1 MRKIFVGF
9 VLLVI
14 VGGAA
19 YLHFRKPKPSVEIA
33 FAGNRQVT
41 LWSTSAQI
49 REPIATVNFGD
60 RLEVLRRFQDQVQVR
75 TMRNVTGWVNE
86 RDLLSA
92 DLWQKGK
99 DLEQRAAALPIEA
112 RGHTRVLG
120 NLRLDPG
127 REAVRIRQLDKDVLV
142 DLFERQAVAIPEMRP
157 ASQHGEDAS
166 APTDA
171 KKEDWWLVRAS
182 MPDEGPVAGWILGR
196 FVQLDVPEPLP
207 DYALSADM
215 RIVAW
220 FELNRVEDGSGG
232 VKPQYLVVGTKGP
245 EGQPCDFTLL
255 RVYTWGRQRARYETA
270 FVESDVCGKLPV
282 KLASPATAGGDV
294 TFSFEDFSHG
304 APENRRYRMQKTIVR
319 REGQASSGAEKK
331 RHRSAR

>member
-9 VLLVI
+9 VLIVI

-33 FAGNRQVT
+33 FAGNREVT
-41 LWSTSAQI
+41 LWSTSAQV
-49 REPIATVNFGD
+49 REPIGSVNFGD
-60 RLEVLRRFQDQVQVR
+60 RLEVLRRFQEQVR
-75 TMRNVTGWVNE
+75 VRTTRGVTGWVNE

-120 NLRLDPG
+120 NLHLDPG
-127 REAVRIRQLDKDVLV
+127 RESVRIRQLNKDVPV
-142 DLFERQAVAIPEMRP
+142 DLFERRAVAIPAAGS
-157 ASQHGEDAS
+157 ASQEDEDAS
-166 APTDA
+166 APTGA
-171 KKEDWWLVRAS
+171 KKEDWWLVRANT
-182 MPDEGPVAGWILGR
+182 PDDGPVAGWILGR

-207 DYALSADM
+207 DYASSADM

-220 FELNRVEDGSGG
+220 FELNRVADGSGG

-255 RVYTWGRQRARYETA
+255 RVYTWGKQRARYETA

-282 KLASPATAGGDV
+282 KLTRAATAGGDV

-304 APENRRYRMQKTIVR
+304 AAENRTYRIRGTIVR
-319 REGQASSGAEKK
+319 RETEGVP
-331 RHRSAR
+331 AREAKHHAR